1 MKVLDLPTYDAI
13 LGYDWLSS
21 NSPMTCDW
29 ANKAIQFHSNGQ
41 LINLCGLS
49 SNTATVQEISMDTL
63 SKWMQGNV
71 VWSLAVLEPIAPD
84 VPPSHSPQVEQVLQ
98 QYQTVFID
106 PKALPPSRAHDHHIP
121 LLPNTTQMNSRPYRY
136 SPLHKTEIERQVI
149 ELLQARLISHSTS
162 PFASPVLLVQKKDGS
177 WRFCVDYRKLNAV
190 TVKNRFPMPVIEE
203 ILEELAGSKYFTKLD
218 MRSGYHQ
225 VRMATQDEY
234 KTAFKTHHGHFQFKV
249 MPFELTN
256 APATFQCLMN
266 DILGPFLRQFV
277 LVFLDDILIYS
288 PTLES
293 HLDHIQQVLQ
303 ILQDHH
309 LYLKAS
315 KCSFAQNQL
324 EYLDHIISAAG
335 VSTDQSK
342 IAAMV
347 NWLIPTCVTELR
359 AFLGLT
365 GYYRRF
371 VRNYGLL
378 AKPLTQILKKKMFQW
393 SNTAQQAF
401 DALKLAMSTTPVL
414 ALPDFTKPF
423 TVETDACDDGIGA
436 VLLQNAQP
444 IAFLSKALGQTHKAM
459 SIYEKEFLA
468 LIMAV
473 ERWRSY
479 LQLQEFVI
487 ITDHKSLAYLTE
499 QSLHSDMQHK
509 AMTRLMGLKFKIVYR
524 QGKENTVADSLSRVG
539 HLMALRAVATVQPAW
554 VQEVINSYATDAR
567 AQTLLASLA
576 IHSPDSDGF
585 SLHQNIIRHN
595 GKVWIGENAALQT
608 RLINAM
614 HSSAIGGHSGTN
626 ATYHRL
632 KNLFSWKGMKQ
643 DVEAFVKQCAICQQ
657 AKHSNSLPAGLLAP
671 LPIPGGV
678 LGNRFPWTL

>member
-1 MKVLDLPTYDAI
+1 MVPSLEWWSNGHTLVTDMKVLDLPTYDAI

-136 SPLHKTEIERQVI
+136 SPLHKTEIERQVT
-149 ELLQARLISHSTS
+149 ELLQAGLISHSTS

-249 MPFELTN
+249 MPFGLTN

-342 IAAMV
+342 ITAMA

-378 AKPLTQILKKKMFQW
+378 AKPLTQILKKKNV
-393 SNTAQQAF
+393 S
-401 DALKLAMSTTPVL
+401 V
-414 ALPDFTKPF
+414 
-423 TVETDACDDGIGA
+423 V
-436 VLLQNAQP
+436 
-444 IAFLSKALGQTHKAM
+444 
-459 SIYEKEFLA
+459 
-468 LIMAV
+468 
-473 ERWRSY
+473 
-479 LQLQEFVI
+479 
-487 ITDHKSLAYLTE
+487 
-499 QSLHSDMQHK
+499 
-509 AMTRLMGLKFKIVYR
+509 
-524 QGKENTVADSLSRVG
+524 
-539 HLMALRAVATVQPAW
+539 
-554 VQEVINSYATDAR
+554 
-567 AQTLLASLA
+567 
-576 IHSPDSDGF
+576 
-585 SLHQNIIRHN
+585 
-595 GKVWIGENAALQT
+595 
-608 RLINAM
+608 
-614 HSSAIGGHSGTN
+614 
-626 ATYHRL
+626 
-632 KNLFSWKGMKQ
+632 
-643 DVEAFVKQCAICQQ
+643 
-657 AKHSNSLPAGLLAP
+657 
-671 LPIPGGV
+671 
-678 LGNRFPWTL
+678 